1 MDRGIGGTHKHE
13 VPTREAALPVQAVKS
28 TDAGARERG
37 HLGQVDHDPGD
48 PGRTEPVVEDA
59 GQFAVDR
66 VVECPAHAQQQ
77 GAGSRLLEL
86 DRRLR
91 AVIA

>member
-1 MDRGIGGTHKHE
+1 MDRGIGGTHEHE

-28 TDAGARERG
+28 TDAGTRERG
-37 HLGQVDHDPGD
+37 HPGQVDHDPGHH
-48 PGRTEPVVEDA
+48 GRTEPVAEDA
-59 GQFAVDR
+59 GQFAVDG

-77 GAGSRLLEL
+77 GAGGRLLDL
-86 DRRLR
+86 DRRLQ

>member
-1 MDRGIGGTHKHE
+1 MDRGIGGTDEHE

-37 HLGQVDHDPGD
+37 HSGQVDHDPED

-77 GAGSRLLEL
+77 GAGGRLLEL
-86 DRRLR
+86 DRRLW